1 MGVAT
6 PPRRR
11 ARVGVATA
19 ALVLVAA
26 GGTYLGSAPAT
37 STWTSFEATAFC
49 ECVIKDGDRF
59 RAVFGYTNRS
69 DAVGRYEAGRDNQV
83 SGAPG
88 TTVVTRFEPG
98 THAAAFTSGW
108 VAKDQVVSW
117 TVGTQR
123 VVADWGKPACVTRP
137 GAL

>member
-6 PPRRR
+6 SPRERVR
-11 ARVGVATA
+11 AGAAVA

-26 GGTYLGSAPAT
+26 GGTYLRSAPAT
-37 STWTSFEATAFC
+37 STWTGFEATAFC
-49 ECVIKDGDRF
+49 DCVVKDGDRF
-59 RAVFGYTNRS
+59 RAVFGYTNNS
-69 DAVGRYEAGRDNQV
+69 DTVGRYEAGRDNQV

-108 VAKDQVVSW
+108 VTKDEVVTW
-117 TVGTQR
+117 TVGAQR
-123 VVADWGKPACVTRP
+123 VVADWGKPACAP
-137 GAL
+137 SGAL